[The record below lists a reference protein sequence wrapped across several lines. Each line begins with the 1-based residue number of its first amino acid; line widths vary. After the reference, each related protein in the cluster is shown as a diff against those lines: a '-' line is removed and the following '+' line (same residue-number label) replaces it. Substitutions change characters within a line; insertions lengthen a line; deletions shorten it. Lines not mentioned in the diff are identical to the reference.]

1 MKHNIATLGSARLLS
16 GFKSF
21 QNAYIY
27 WKQAYF
33 MRLIICMAY

>member
-1 MKHNIATLGSARLLS
+1 MKHNIATLGSAIYS
-16 GFKSF
+16 QKFKSF
-21 QNAYIY
+21 QNAYLY